1 MDINLYL
8 RVLWRF
14 RFLVL
19 FGTIAA
25 VLLAFLAVVRVN
37 PTGSPKFSY
46 RQHDLYEADT
56 TLLVT
61 QVGFP
66 WGRTV
71 LPPDPT
77 NVPAAKDGIQYADPS
92 RFASLAVFYA
102 HVANGDAVQALVK
115 SDPSLRDDFRAQDGQ
130 LLATAST
137 PDPSTSNGVLPFVD
151 LQGFAI
157 SRREAVRIS
166 TTGAD
171 ILRRYIAEQQAEAAI
186 PVNERVVLS
195 VFKHPDKVV
204 VAVGRK
210 KTVPIL
216 IFLTVMTMTIGT
228 AFVLENLRPRVSGL
242 DAEVD
247 PDLAAGVR
255 RVA

>member
-1 MDINLYL
+1 MDIGLYL

-19 FGTIAA
+19 LGTLAA

-37 PTGSPKFSY
+37 PSGFSF
-46 RQHDLYEADT
+46 RQHKLYEADT

-77 NVPAAKDGIQYADPS
+77 SVPAPKNGIQYADPS

-102 HVANGDAVQALVK
+102 RVANGDAVQALVK
-115 SDPSLRDDFRAQDGQ
+115 RDPSLRDDLRAQHGQ

-157 SRREAVRIS
+157 SPHEAVRIS
-166 TTGAD
+166 TTGAA
-171 ILRRYIAEQQAEAAI
+171 ILRRYIAQQQADAAI

-204 VAVGRK
+204 VAV
-210 KTVPIL
+210 P
-216 IFLTVMTMTIGT
+216 
-228 AFVLENLRPRVSGL
+228 E
-242 DAEVD
+242 
-247 PDLAAGVR
+247 R
-255 RVA
+255 RRCRF